1 MRNQEKTWETM
12 RNHEKPGGQ
21 LGETMENQ
29 KKPKRN
35 QANQEKTRR
44 N

>member
-1 MRNQEKTWETM
+1 MRI
-12 RNHEKPGGQ
+12 HEKPGGQ
-21 LGETMENQ
+21 LGETMENL

-44 N
+44 NQGNLRETRRN